1 MCPKFCSLLSN
12 LLLDDV
18 LDVDVHHSEIGVLL
32 SDRLQYNLLN

>member
-1 MCPKFCSLLSN
+1 MVKQK

-32 SDRLQYNLLN
+32 SDRLKYNLLN